1 MKRTSV
7 VIALIFYVF
16 TGYSQESGPTN
27 EERLEALESK
37 VEKMGQFKFSGYVQT
52 QWTWNQ
58 AEVSNGKQNDFSIRR
73 GRVKLTY
80 TNKYGEAVFQ
90 LDATESG
97 VNIKDAYLRIR
108 EPRVKWAS
116 LRAGVFDRPF
126 GYEISYS
133 SSARE
138 TPERSRI
145 FQTLFP
151 KERDLGA
158 EIALKGSGTSFL
170 KDFTLNAGIFAGNGG
185 QAKETDSHKDFIG
198 HLAYQKTTGNIS
210 FGLGTSLYAGGVRLA
225 GDENQ
230 KTYKMVNKSFT
241 EDKEL
246 TPGDYA
252 RRRYYGFDG
261 QFALTSPIGKT
272 SLRAEYL
279 WGIQPGSENGS
290 NSPTGAINANIYS
303 RDFNGYYLYFIQD
316 IGKTKH
322 SLVARYD
329 MYDPNTEVSK
339 NECVTLGDIAY
350 STFGFG
356 WLFRANSNLR
366 LMAYY
371 ELVNN
376 EKVKNNTLAT
386 AFADNIPDNLFTLRL
401 QYKF

>member
-1 MKRTSV
+1 M
-7 VIALIFYVF
+7 YVF
-16 TGYSQESGPTN
+16 TGYSQESNPTN
-27 EERLEALESK
+27 EERLDALESK
-37 VEKMGQFKFSGYVQT
+37 VDKMGQFKFSGYVQT
-52 QWTWNQ
+52 QWTWNE
-58 AEVSNGKQNDFSIRR
+58 AEVSTGKQNNFSIRR

-80 TNKYGEAVFQ
+80 SNKYGEAVFQ
-90 LDATESG
+90 IDATENG

-108 EPRVKWAS
+108 EPSVKWAS

-133 SSARE
+133 SSNRE
-138 TPERSRI
+138 TPERSRV

-158 EIALKGSGTSFL
+158 EIVLKGPDASFL
-170 KDFTLNAGIFAGNGG
+170 KHFTLNAGIFAGNGG

-198 HLAYQKTTGNIS
+198 HLAYQKSTGNIN

-225 GDENQ
+225 GDETQ
-230 KTYKMVNKSFT
+230 KAYKMENKTFT
-241 EDKEL
+241 EDTEL
-246 TPGDYA
+246 TPGEYA
-252 RRRYYGFDG
+252 QRTYYGFDG
-261 QFALTSPIGKT
+261 QFSITSLIGKT

-279 WGIQPGSENGS
+279 WGKQPGSELGS
-290 NSPTGAINANIYS
+290 NSPTGAIKTDIYS

-316 IGKTKH
+316 IGKSKH

-329 MYDPNTEVSK
+329 AYDPNTAVSK
-339 NECVTLGDIAY
+339 NECETIGDIAY

-371 ELVNN
+371 ELVSN
-376 EKVKNNTLAT
+376 EKVKNDVIPAG
-386 AFADNIPDNLFTLRL
+386 FAENMSDNLFTLRL